1 MASLA
6 DYWLDSLI
14 AAYKY
19 AKGERAAELR
29 DEYVRR
35 YDGRGLHPFSVECG
49 RIEAL
54 QDAEPVLREAGFDPR
69 LFRAEAREDARDE
82 FFAWRDSFV

>member
-6 DYWLDSLI
+6 DYWVDSLI
-14 AAYKY
+14 AAYGY

-29 DEYVRR
+29 DERVRR

-54 QDAEPVLREAGFDPR
+54 QDVEPVLREAGFDPR
-69 LFRAEAREDARDE
+69 LCRSEARDDALRE
-82 FFAWRDSFV
+82 FFAWRDGFV